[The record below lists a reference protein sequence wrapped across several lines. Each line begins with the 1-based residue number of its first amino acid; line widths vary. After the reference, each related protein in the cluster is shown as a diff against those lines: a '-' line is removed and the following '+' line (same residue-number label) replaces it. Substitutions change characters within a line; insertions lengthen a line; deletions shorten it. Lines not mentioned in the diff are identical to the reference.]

1 MGGPDGWS
9 PPRSRGTESGSQ
21 ADSFALFVA
30 RWLLMKLYAAP
41 LNFRPIAREFG
52 VRTGFSAA
60 LHAEA
65 SQLTDRFSHVRIDAR
80 SVPLVTIDPAGSM
93 DLDQAVHIQARPGG
107 GYVVRYAIADVAAF
121 VAPDSL
127 VAAESLER
135 GQTIYLP
142 DEPARLHPEEL
153 SEGSASLLPG
163 VDRPAVLWTFE
174 LDAAGEVDA
183 AHVERALVRSV
194 ARLDY
199 EGVHADMQAGT
210 VHPSVALLEEVGR
223 LRQQSSLR
231 RHAINLRLPS
241 VRVVG
246 DGDTFELVIEPR
258 HPVMDYNSEISLL
271 TGMVAGRMM
280 VDAGVG
286 FLRTLG
292 PADAAGEAEF
302 RREARNLGYDVAGD
316 IGEFLASVDADT
328 PRGMAVMREA
338 QKLLRGSGY
347 VDLSDGDAEV
357 HAGIGGYYSHVTA
370 PLRRLI
376 DRYATEVCLAIC
388 AGEDVPEWVER
399 DAARVIKTMG
409 RSTQLAN
416 TVEKACLHLT
426 EATALE
432 PWVGHNFGG
441 VVLKSGEPGGAGPGK
456 KAEASQARVFI
467 VDPPVLA
474 PSAGAPEEGAETR
487 FSLVRADPDAREVGF
502 AWPAD

>member
-1 MGGPDGWS
+1 
-9 PPRSRGTESGSQ
+9 
-21 ADSFALFVA
+21 
-30 RWLLMKLYAAP
+30 MKLYAAP

-65 SQLTDRFSHVRIDAR
+65 SQLTDRFSHLRIDAR

-121 VAPDSL
+121 VVPDSL

-302 RREARNLGYDVAGD
+302 RREARNLGYDVTGD
-316 IGEFLASVDADT
+316 IGEFLAGVDADT

-347 VDLSDGDAEV
+347 VDLSAGDAEV

-388 AGEDVPEWVER
+388 AGVDVPEWVER

-409 RSTQLAN
+409 RSTQVAN

-426 EATALE
+426 EATVLE
-432 PWVGHNFGG
+432 PWVGHNFDG
-441 VVLKSGEPGGAGPGK
+441 VVLKRGDDTVAGPGK
-456 KAEASQARVFI
+456 GAEGAPARVFI

-474 PSAGAPEEGAETR
+474 PSAGAPVEGAETK
-487 FSLVRADPDAREVGF
+487 FSLVRADVDAREVGF

>member
-1 MGGPDGWS
+1 
-9 PPRSRGTESGSQ
+9 
-21 ADSFALFVA
+21 
-30 RWLLMKLYAAP
+30 MKLYAAP
-41 LNFRPIAREFG
+41 LNFRSIARESD
-52 VRTGFSAA
+52 VRTTFAPE

-65 SQLTDRFSHVRIDAR
+65 AQLEDRFSHLRIDAR
-80 SVPLVTIDPAGSM
+80 SVPLVTIDPVGSK
-93 DLDQAVHIQARPGG
+93 DLDQAVHIEARDGG

-121 VAPDSL
+121 VEPDSA
-127 VAAESLER
+127 VAAESLQR

-153 SEGSASLLPG
+153 SEGSASLLPD

-174 LDAAGEVDA
+174 LDERGEVDS

-199 EGVHADMQAGT
+199 EGVHEDMQTGS
-210 VHPSVALLEEVGR
+210 VHPSIALLEEVGQ

-292 PADAAGEAEF
+292 PADEGGEAEF
-302 RREARNLGYDVAGD
+302 RREARNLGYEVAGD
-316 IGEFLASVDADT
+316 IGEFLAGVDADT

-347 VDLSDGDAEV
+347 VDLSEKQAEV
-357 HAGIGGYYSHVTA
+357 HAGIGGFYSHVTA

-388 AGEDVPEWVER
+388 AGEEVPEWVER
-399 DAARVIKTMG
+399 DAPRVIKTMG
-409 RSTQLAN
+409 RSSQLAN

-426 EATALE
+426 EATVLE
-432 PWVGHNFGG
+432 PWVGHNFDG
-441 VVLKSGEPGGAGPGK
+441 VTLKSGEDA
-456 KAEASQARVFI
+456 ARVFI

-474 PSAGAPEEGAETR
+474 PSAGAPEEGAETK
-487 FSLVRADPDAREVGF
+487 FSLVRAEPAAREVGF

>member
-1 MGGPDGWS
+1 
-9 PPRSRGTESGSQ
+9 
-21 ADSFALFVA
+21 
-30 RWLLMKLYAAP
+30 MKLYAAP
-41 LNFRPIAREFG
+41 LNFRPIAREFD
-52 VRTGFSAA
+52 VRTTFTPE
-60 LHAEA
+60 LHTQA
-65 SQLTDRFSHVRIDAR
+65 SQLQDRFSQSRIDAR
-80 SVPLVTIDPAGSM
+80 SVPLVTIDPVGSK
-93 DLDQAVHIQARPGG
+93 DLDQAVHIEARSGG

-121 VAPDSL
+121 VDPDSA

-153 SEGSASLLPG
+153 SEGSASLLPD

-174 LDAAGEVDA
+174 LDERGEVDS

-199 EGVHADMQAGT
+199 EGVHEDMQAGS
-210 VHPSVALLEEVGR
+210 VHPSIALLEEVGQ

-292 PADAAGEAEF
+292 PADEGGEAEF
-302 RREARNLGYDVAGD
+302 RREAGNLGYEVAGD
-316 IGEFLASVDADT
+316 IGEFLAGVDADT

-347 VDLSDGDAEV
+347 VDLSEKQAEV
-357 HAGIGGYYSHVTA
+357 HAGIGGFYSHVTA

-399 DAARVIKTMG
+399 DAPRVIKTMG
-409 RSTQLAN
+409 RSSQLAN

-426 EATALE
+426 EATVLE
-432 PWVGHNFGG
+432 PWVGHNFDG
-441 VVLKSGEPGGAGPGK
+441 VTLKSGEDA
-456 KAEASQARVFI
+456 ARVFI

-474 PSAGAPEEGAETR
+474 PSAGAPEEGAETK
-487 FSLVRADPDAREVGF
+487 FSLVRAEPGAREVGF

>member
-1 MGGPDGWS
+1 
-9 PPRSRGTESGSQ
+9 
-21 ADSFALFVA
+21 
-30 RWLLMKLYAAP
+30 MKLYAAP
-41 LNFRPIAREFG
+41 LNFRSIAREFD
-52 VRTGFSAA
+52 VRTTFVPE
-60 LHAEA
+60 LHTEA
-65 SQLTDRFSHVRIDAR
+65 SQLQDRFPQLRIDAR
-80 SVPLVTIDPAGSM
+80 SVPFVTIDPVGSK
-93 DLDQAVHIQARPGG
+93 DLDQAVHIESRSGG

-121 VAPDSL
+121 VDPDSA
-127 VAAESLER
+127 VADESLER

-153 SEGSASLLPG
+153 SEGSASLLPD

-174 LDAAGEVDA
+174 LDERGEVDS
-183 AHVERALVRSV
+183 AHVERALVCSV

-199 EGVHADMQAGT
+199 EGVHKDMQAGS
-210 VHPSVALLEEVGR
+210 VHPSIALLEEVGQ

-292 PADAAGEAEF
+292 PADEGGEAEF

-316 IGEFLASVDADT
+316 IGEFLAGVDADT

-347 VDLSDGDAEV
+347 VDLSEKQAEV
-357 HAGIGGYYSHVTA
+357 HAGIGGFYSHVTA

-409 RSTQLAN
+409 RSSQLAN

-426 EATALE
+426 EATVLE
-432 PWVGHNFGG
+432 PWVGHNFDG
-441 VVLKSGEPGGAGPGK
+441 VTLKSGEDA
-456 KAEASQARVFI
+456 ARVFI

-474 PSAGAPEEGAETR
+474 PSAGAPEEGAETK
-487 FSLVRADPDAREVGF
+487 FSLVRAEPSAREVGF

>member
-1 MGGPDGWS
+1 
-9 PPRSRGTESGSQ
+9 
-21 ADSFALFVA
+21 
-30 RWLLMKLYAAP
+30 MKLYAAP

-65 SQLTDRFSHVRIDAR
+65 SQLTDRFSHLRIDAR

-93 DLDQAVHIQARPGG
+93 DLDQAVHIARRDGG

-121 VAPDSL
+121 VVPDSL

-183 AHVERALVRSV
+183 AHVERVLVRSV

-441 VVLKSGEPGGAGPGK
+441 VTLKSGEDA
-456 KAEASQARVFI
+456 ARVFI

>member
-1 MGGPDGWS
+1 
-9 PPRSRGTESGSQ
+9 
-21 ADSFALFVA
+21 
-30 RWLLMKLYAAP
+30 MKLYAAP
-41 LNFRPIAREFG
+41 LDFSDIAREFG
-52 VRTGFSAA
+52 VARGFTPDQ
-60 LHAEA
+60 HAEA
-65 SQLTDRFSHVRIDAR
+65 AQLTDRFAGARLDAR
-80 SVPLVTIDPAGSM
+80 EIPLVTIDPAGSM
-93 DLDQAVHIQARPGG
+93 DLDQAVHIERTDT
-107 GYVVRYAIADVAAF
+107 GYLVRYAIADVAAF
-121 VAPDSL
+121 VEPSGA
-127 VAAESLER
+127 VREASLER

-153 SEGSASLLPG
+153 SEGSASLLPH
-163 VDRPAVLWTFE
+163 VDRPAVLWSFS
-174 LDAAGEVDA
+174 LDDEAEVLH

-199 EGVHADMQAGT
+199 DGVHADFEAGRP
-210 VHPSVALLEEVGR
+210 HPSIALLPEVGR
-223 LRQQSSLR
+223 LRQRSSLR

-246 DGDTFELVIEPR
+246 DGQTFELVIEPR

-280 VDAGVG
+280 VEAGVG

-292 PADAAGEAEF
+292 PADAGAEAEF
-302 RREARNLGYDVAGD
+302 RREARNLGFEVAGD

-347 VDLSDGDAEV
+347 VDLSVGEPEV

-376 DRYATEVCLAIC
+376 DRYSTEVCLAIC
-388 AGEDVPEWVER
+388 AGEEVPEWVAE
-399 DAARVIKTMG
+399 DAPRVIKTMG
-409 RSTQLAN
+409 RTSQVASN
-416 TVEKACLHLT
+416 VEKACLHLT
-426 EATALE
+426 EATVLE
-432 PWVGHNFGG
+432 PWVGHNFPG
-441 VVLKSGEPGGAGPGK
+441 VTLKA
-456 KAEASQARVFI
+456 AEERARVFI

-474 PSAGAPEEGAETR
+474 SSLGTPEEGREAS
-487 FSLVRADPDAREVGF
+487 FSLVKADPARREVAF

>member
-1 MGGPDGWS
+1 
-9 PPRSRGTESGSQ
+9 
-21 ADSFALFVA
+21 
-30 RWLLMKLYAAP
+30 MKLYAAP
-41 LNFRPIAREFG
+41 LDFRSIAREFG

-65 SQLTDRFSHVRIDAR
+65 SQLTDRFSHLRIDAR

-121 VAPDSL
+121 VVPDSL

>member
-1 MGGPDGWS
+1 
-9 PPRSRGTESGSQ
+9 
-21 ADSFALFVA
+21 
-30 RWLLMKLYAAP
+30 MKLYAAP
-41 LNFRPIAREFG
+41 LNFRPIAREFD
-52 VRTGFSAA
+52 VRTTFSPEF
-60 LHAEA
+60 HAEA
-65 SQLTDRFSHVRIDAR
+65 AQLEDRFSHLRIDAR
-80 SVPLVTIDPAGSM
+80 SVPLVTIDPVGSK
-93 DLDQAVHIQARPGG
+93 DLDQAVHIEARDGG

-121 VAPDSL
+121 VDPDSA
-127 VAAESLER
+127 VAKESLER

-153 SEGSASLLPG
+153 SEGSASLLPD

-174 LDAAGEVDA
+174 LDERGEVDS

-199 EGVHADMQAGT
+199 EGVHQDMQAGS
-210 VHPSVALLEEVGR
+210 VHPSIALLEEVGQ

-258 HPVMDYNSEISLL
+258 HPIMDYNSEISLL

-292 PADAAGEAEF
+292 PADEDGEAEF
-302 RREARNLGYDVAGD
+302 RREARNLGYEVAGD
-316 IGEFLASVDADT
+316 IGEFLAGVDADT

-347 VDLSDGDAEV
+347 VDLSEKQAEV
-357 HAGIGGYYSHVTA
+357 HAGIGGFYSHVTA

-399 DAARVIKTMG
+399 DAPRVIKTMG
-409 RSTQLAN
+409 RSSQLAN

-426 EATALE
+426 EATVLE
-432 PWVGHNFGG
+432 PWVGHNFDG
-441 VVLKSGEPGGAGPGK
+441 VTLKSGDDA
-456 KAEASQARVFI
+456 ARVFI

-474 PSAGAPEEGAETR
+474 PSAGAPEEGEETK
-487 FSLVRADPDAREVGF
+487 FSLVRADPAAREVGF